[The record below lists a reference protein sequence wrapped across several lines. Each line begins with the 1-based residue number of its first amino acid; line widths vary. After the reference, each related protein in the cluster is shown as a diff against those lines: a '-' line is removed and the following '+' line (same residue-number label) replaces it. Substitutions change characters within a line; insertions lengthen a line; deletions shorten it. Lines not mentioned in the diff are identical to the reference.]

1 MWSAIVVFSCSFG
14 LTHLCALLEPLLLL
28 GDQHHTRERL
38 GHLGT
43 QRVRVL
49 TVIVIL
55 SRISRHVAL
64 PITIHKLSVSA
75 SLPLPDPGRC
85 RMFHDPATAPA
96 AAAAATR
103 LVQRFSGIAVDA
115 AATVQWQLTEKS
127 RYIRTII
134 EDK

>member
-1 MWSAIVVFSCSFG
+1 M
-14 LTHLCALLEPLLLL
+14 
-28 GDQHHTRERL
+28 
-38 GHLGT
+38 
-43 QRVRVL
+43 RVL

-96 AAAAATR
+96 AAAAAATR

-115 AATVQWQLTEKS
+115 AATVQWQLTEK
-127 RYIRTII
+127 
-134 EDK
+134 K

>member
-75 SLPLPDPGRC
+75 SLPLPDPGC
-85 RMFHDPATAPA
+85 LFHDPATAA
-96 AAAAATR
+96 DAATR

-115 AATVQWQLTEKS
+115 AAAVQWQLTAKWKD
-127 RYIRTII
+127 IR
-134 EDK
+134 KYNH